1 MSIYIESLYIEYIEP
16 IYIYIYTHTHIYI
29 WWKTQQPTPVLLRR
43 ESHGQISLMDYSPPG
58 LKGSDTNEK
67 T

>member
-16 IYIYIYTHTHIYI
+16 IHTYTHTHIYI
-29 WWKTQQPTPVLLRR
+29 WWKTRQPTSVLLRR
-43 ESHGQISLMDYSPPG
+43 ESHGQISLMDYSLPG